1 MSAVPI
7 HEAKSTLSK
16 LIARVE
22 AGEEVV
28 LRRRDKPVAK
38 LVPYVEQRVVRTPG
52 DLKGEIELADDF
64 DATPAEFDDYLP

>member
-1 MSAVPI
+1 MKAVPI

-22 AGEEVV
+22 SGEEIV

-38 LVPYVEQRVVRTPG
+38 LVAYAEPRHLRKPG
-52 DLKGEIELADDF
+52 DLKGRIRMAPDF
-64 DATPAEFDDYLP
+64 DATPADFDGYG

>member
-38 LVPYVEQRVVRTPG
+38 LVPYVEQRIVRTPG

-64 DATPAEFDDYLP
+64 DATPPDFGDYLR